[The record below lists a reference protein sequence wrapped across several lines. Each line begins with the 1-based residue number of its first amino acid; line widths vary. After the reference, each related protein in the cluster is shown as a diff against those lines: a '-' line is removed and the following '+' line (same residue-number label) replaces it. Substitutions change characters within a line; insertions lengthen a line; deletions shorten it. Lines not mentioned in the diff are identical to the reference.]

1 MGSQKIESEKAFV
14 EVRVRR
20 SFRPSVRPS
29 RTYRSTR
36 ESIMQFL
43 KSREEDTMEREGDG
57 D

>member
-1 MGSQKIESEKAFV
+1 MGSQKVESEKAFV
-14 EVRVRR
+14 EVR
-20 SFRPSVRPS
+20 VRPS

-43 KSREEDTMEREGDG
+43 KSREEGTMEREGDG